1 MTAKKYYMVLD
12 TETTSNAKMVYDIAY
27 TIIDRKGN
35 TIKQANY
42 LVKEIIEHPFLKG
55 ILMRD
60 KFSANKYQNFY
71 ANLYTDRTKVRSF
84 LDIRRAIR
92 AAIREYNC
100 VVVAYN
106 AEFDFIALEAMAH
119 DLGKKSFFTKSTQ
132 IWDLQNIAMWNIC
145 NSRNYEIFCDDYN
158 FLTDG
163 KNRKCSAEVVYRYI
177 TQEIDFEEAHTALAD
192 TEIEAMIL
200 FACLQRHKK
209 LHTEFVGKCWTHP
222 VWKTHCKK

>member
-1 MTAKKYYMVLD
+1 MKGIGGSRLNDYNRATAPYFCVAEVFD
-12 TETTSNAKMVYDIAY
+12 GS
-27 TIIDRKGN
+27 ID
-35 TIKQANY
+35 KQ
-42 LVKEIIEHPFLKG
+42 LGFLKEADSLTYVFDFPG
-55 ILMRD
+55 
-60 KFSANKYQNFY
+60 KFSAYN
-71 ANLYTDRTKVRSF
+71 
-84 LDIRRAIR
+84 